1 MSKNPVFLTDKN
13 HTVILEA
20 VTGVPNA
27 AVPDTCKPFE
37 LLTPNTSEGAAEKHL
52 PVVEMCLVT
61 KAGCTMRICLAP
73 DCEPVAHFTLEDG
86 DSVKAAYAY
95 CNLHGFWKTEI

>member
-1 MSKNPVFLTDKN
+1 MSKDPVFLTDKN

-52 PVVEMCLVT
+52 PVVE
-61 KAGCTMRICLAP
+61 I
-73 DCEPVAHFTLEDG
+73 DG
-86 DSVKAAYAY
+86 PARYGEGGKYFSSHD
-95 CNLHGFWKTEI
+95 